1 MMTPKLL
8 ATLLLSQSLS
18 AVTAFTAST
27 TTIDCFASPS
37 IRNNGAS
44 TAATSKVSSPLTL
57 MFHEE
62 KDSRPPSRLSMTKP
76 NKARDNEILDLINGD
91 GDDEEEVEDV
101 ILQLD
106 GEMEFDM
113 EEENAETE
121 ESEELKLDKQ
131 YMQQAIQMA
140 SSTGGERGSHGPFPH
155 PICGAILVAKDGRIL
170 GKGRSTYAGH
180 AIEFAFQEAGINAT
194 PLREWCVA
202 WPSDAKFRK
211 DIAES
216 TLYVTL
222 EPSNHRQG
230 EEKPPI
236 TQLVEMAQIPRLV
249 IGCQD
254 PIAENASKGAGS
266 LHAAGVSVTMGIL
279 QDECNHLIE
288 SYAEHCNSKVH
299 RMARNHFRIHGRPMG
314 HLHCSVIDSD
324 DAEAFARNGNSFGK
338 NFGGQHLSYRDFGTY
353 EIAPPPESIWA
364 ADTSDDALD
373 EFSSEIDD
381 FFTMDFEDEDSQES
395 LGKNP
400 MMPWYEQVDACVAT
414 FPKPGNG
421 PVNDPT
427 LQARLRGL
435 KWLATQGKS
444 LPAGVERILVMDATD
459 LKDLP
464 LKNDD
469 PNLPPGVDVEEFWKG
484 DGRKPTR
491 VLLRHGDNAM
501 AIAVAKAAAK
511 AAAAAAEASAKAK
524 TALETGDA
532 ELAAEA
538 ALECQKA
545 AMASNEFIQKEI
557 QKTHDLKQRLI
568 KLGAKVEVLKGS
580 KPIDVMN
587 HLGKRSGYHSV
598 VWRAGCWGGR
608 GVEAIQDG
616 AFQRVS
622 AHLAVDA
629 IGGKFWQLML
639 AERALQSACG
649 AEREIKVFAEADDI
663 NLEYCDREDA
673 DKDCNLLFDG
683 RPVRHV
689 RLDARVAV
697 IDEIKRQEVRFVK
710 TVPIKKFREE
720 EAPWFM

>member
-1 MMTPKLL
+1 MTPKLL

-91 GDDEEEVEDV
+91 GEDEEEEEDV

-364 ADTSDDALD
+364 ADTSDDAMD

-414 FPKPGNG
+414 FPKREFFPFFMYFKI
-421 PVNDPT
+421 T
-427 LQARLRGL
+427 LFN
-435 KWLATQGKS
+435 S
-444 LPAGVERILVMDATD
+444 ILTS
-459 LKDLP
+459 
-464 LKNDD
+464 
-469 PNLPPGVDVEEFWKG
+469 
-484 DGRKPTR
+484 
-491 VLLRHGDNAM
+491 
-501 AIAVAKAAAK
+501 II
-511 AAAAAAEASAKAK
+511 S
-524 TALETGDA
+524 
-532 ELAAEA
+532 
-538 ALECQKA
+538 
-545 AMASNEFIQKEI
+545 
-557 QKTHDLKQRLI
+557 
-568 KLGAKVEVLKGS
+568 
-580 KPIDVMN
+580 
-587 HLGKRSGYHSV
+587 
-598 VWRAGCWGGR
+598 
-608 GVEAIQDG
+608 
-616 AFQRVS
+616 
-622 AHLAVDA
+622 
-629 IGGKFWQLML
+629 
-639 AERALQSACG
+639 
-649 AEREIKVFAEADDI
+649 
-663 NLEYCDREDA
+663 
-673 DKDCNLLFDG
+673 
-683 RPVRHV
+683 
-689 RLDARVAV
+689 
-697 IDEIKRQEVRFVK
+697 
-710 TVPIKKFREE
+710 
-720 EAPWFM
+720 

>member
-1 MMTPKLL
+1 MT
-8 ATLLLSQSLS
+8 TS
-18 AVTAFTAST
+18 AFTASST
-27 TTIDCFASPS
+27 TNHCFISPS
-37 IRNNGAS
+37 ARNNGAS
-44 TAATSKVSSPLTL
+44 AAVTTSKISSPMTL

-62 KDSRPPSRLSMTKP
+62 KDSRPTSRLSMS
-76 NKARDNEILDLINGD
+76 KADKSRDDDILDLINGD
-91 GDDEEEVEDV
+91 DDGEEEDV

-106 GEMEFDM
+106 GDIEFDM
-113 EEENAETE
+113 EEDEIAETE
-121 ESEELKLDKQ
+121 EESEEMKMDKQ

-236 TQLVEMAQIPRLV
+236 SQLVEMAGVPRLV

-279 QDECNHLIE
+279 QDDCNHLIE
-288 SYAEHCNSKVH
+288 SYAETVNSKVH

-364 ADTSDDALD
+364 ADTSDDDMD

-381 FFTMDFEDEDSQES
+381 FFTMDFEDEDSQDS

-400 MMPWYEQVDACVAT
+400 MMPWYEKVDACVAT
-414 FPKPGNG
+414 FPKREFFFSSLS
-421 PVNDPT
+421 VFQEYFIFMYLSTHSSYHDSW
-427 LQARLRGL
+427 
-435 KWLATQGKS
+435 KWTS
-444 LPAGVERILVMDATD
+444 R
-459 LKDLP
+459 
-464 LKNDD
+464 
-469 PNLPPGVDVEEFWKG
+469 
-484 DGRKPTR
+484 
-491 VLLRHGDNAM
+491 
-501 AIAVAKAAAK
+501 
-511 AAAAAAEASAKAK
+511 
-524 TALETGDA
+524 
-532 ELAAEA
+532 
-538 ALECQKA
+538 
-545 AMASNEFIQKEI
+545 
-557 QKTHDLKQRLI
+557 
-568 KLGAKVEVLKGS
+568 
-580 KPIDVMN
+580 
-587 HLGKRSGYHSV
+587 
-598 VWRAGCWGGR
+598 
-608 GVEAIQDG
+608 
-616 AFQRVS
+616 
-622 AHLAVDA
+622 
-629 IGGKFWQLML
+629 
-639 AERALQSACG
+639 
-649 AEREIKVFAEADDI
+649 
-663 NLEYCDREDA
+663 
-673 DKDCNLLFDG
+673 
-683 RPVRHV
+683 
-689 RLDARVAV
+689 
-697 IDEIKRQEVRFVK
+697 
-710 TVPIKKFREE
+710 
-720 EAPWFM
+720 